1 MPALLFIGPPA
12 AITGALL
19 RDRDLIRPASESRG
33 TCQPP
38 RAGGVVLAGWPPG
51 PCPDTRFGG
60 LRGAAHEARPVAP
73 GSDGAPAQQQRD
85 DASEHQP
92 RGEDQQEG
100 DEHSLFSCP
109 RSRRLLGNVAF
120 RTSTGATAAPG
131 ANRSRP
137 GDATERLHAA
147 AAIGCSGMPEHG
159 EMRAALSNAL
169 VALMKEHYGK
179 GPTAAKSFI
188 NDEYVFTILEG
199 GLTRNEETLLA
210 TGRPEVVRE
219 YRLAFQQA
227 VREEFTDAVARIT
240 GRKVLDY
247 HSQIVFDPPRSF
259 EMFVLDG
266 PPSPPASDP
275 SPS

>member
-1 MPALLFIGPPA
+1 
-12 AITGALL
+12 
-19 RDRDLIRPASESRG
+19 
-33 TCQPP
+33 
-38 RAGGVVLAGWPPG
+38 
-51 PCPDTRFGG
+51 
-60 LRGAAHEARPVAP
+60 
-73 GSDGAPAQQQRD
+73 
-85 DASEHQP
+85 
-92 RGEDQQEG
+92 
-100 DEHSLFSCP
+100 
-109 RSRRLLGNVAF
+109 
-120 RTSTGATAAPG
+120 
-131 ANRSRP
+131 
-137 GDATERLHAA
+137 
-147 AAIGCSGMPEHG
+147 MPEHG

-188 NDEYVFTILEG
+188 NDEYIFTVLEG

-210 TGRPEVVRE
+210 TGRETVVRE

-227 VREEFTDAVARIT
+227 VRDQFTGAVERIT

-266 PPSPPASDP
+266 TPGVPANDQ